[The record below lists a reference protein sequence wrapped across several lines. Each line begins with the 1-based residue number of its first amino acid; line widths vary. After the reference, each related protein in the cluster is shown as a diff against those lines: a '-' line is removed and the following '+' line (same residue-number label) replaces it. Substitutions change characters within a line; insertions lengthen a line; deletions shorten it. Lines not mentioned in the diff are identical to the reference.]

1 MFFCPHSPSATSC
14 VWQRLSSDQ
23 SLGFCSTE
31 RTNRRAGW
39 PSLCHH
45 PHLLLRHPG
54 IASLIGWL
62 LCSIR
67 PHRWDPL
74 ICGQHRL
81 YVCNLTNPM
90 DLLKFISP
98 LEAAHPKV
106 LRFLCC
112 IMLFST
118 SLSLI
123 WDLCILVI
131 VFIWIWWSC
140 DGHCHYCAILINW

>member
-1 MFFCPHSPSATSC
+1 MKHGGTNRYHQMSLNGPETHDLHDCVQEVWSVWLNVLFCPHSQSATSC
-14 VWQRLSSDQ
+14 SCVWKRPSSDQ
-23 SLGFCSTE
+23 SFGSCSTE

-67 PHRWDPL
+67 PHRWGPL

-81 YVCNLTNPM
+81 FVTWPTQWICWSS
-90 DLLKFISP
+90 DP
-98 LEAAHPKV
+98 LSKLHI
-106 LRFLCC
+106 LRCLG
-112 IMLFST
+112 
-118 SLSLI
+118 
-123 WDLCILVI
+123 
-131 VFIWIWWSC
+131 SC
-140 DGHCHYCAILINW
+140 AV